1 MPLTATQVSQARP
14 SDKPYK
20 LYDSHGLFLQVT
32 KTGGKYWR
40 MKYRYAGKEKLLAI
54 GVFPEV
60 SLKEAR
66 VARESARKLLVDGVD
81 PSLHK
86 QITRQASV
94 MEAESSFEVVANE
107 FLKVKLEGF
116 SHTHIDRT
124 TRAIKRDLMPA
135 LAKRPIA
142 EITAPELLAILRK
155 VEKRGAIETAN
166 RIKQV
171 AGQIFRFAIATGRA
185 ERDVAAD
192 LKGALKNPRKSHFA
206 AITEPKEVALL
217 MKAIWA
223 YDATPIVSAALR
235 LSPLLFCRPGE
246 LRHMEWAEVNWEEN
260 RIELPAEKMKIGEP
274 LIIPLSRQSLD
285 ILRELQP
292 HTGHRKFVFP
302 SARGAGRPMS
312 DNAVRLALRS
322 MGYDNET
329 MTPHGFRAMA
339 RTLLDEV
346 LGYRVEYIEQQL
358 GHAVRD
364 ANGRA
369 YNRTKHLKQRAEM
382 MQAWADYLTPKS

>member
-1 MPLTATQVSQARP
+1 MPLTATQINLAKP

-20 LYDSHGLFLQVT
+20 LYDSHGMFLQVSMS
-32 KTGGKYWR
+32 GRKYWR
-40 MKYRYAGKEKLLAI
+40 MKYRFAGKEKLLAI
-54 GVFPEV
+54 GVYPEV
-60 SLKEAR
+60 SLKDAR
-66 VARESARKLLVDGVD
+66 LTRERARKLLIDGID
-81 PSLHK
+81 PSHEK
-86 QITRQASV
+86 QSKRRISELA
-94 MEAESSFEVVANE
+94 AENSFEAVANE
-107 FLKVKLEGF
+107 YMKVKLEGF
-116 SHTHIDRT
+116 SFTHIDRT

-135 LAKRPIA
+135 LGKRPVS
-142 EITAPELLAILRK
+142 EITAPELLTILRK
-155 VEKRGAIETAN
+155 VEKRGAVETAN

-185 ERDVAAD
+185 ERDVSVD
-192 LKGALKNPRKSHFA
+192 LKGALKNPKKSHFA
-206 AITEPKEVALL
+206 AITNPREVVLL
-217 MKAIWA
+217 MKSIWA
-223 YDATPIVSAALR
+223 YDATPVVSAALR

-246 LRHMEWAEVNWEEN
+246 LRHMEWTEVNWQLR

-274 LIIPLSRQSLD
+274 LVIPLSNQAIQ
-285 ILRELQP
+285 ILKDLHP
-292 HTGHRKFVFP
+292 HTGHGKYIFP

-312 DNAVRLALRS
+312 INAVRLALRS

-358 GHAVRD
+358 GHAVKD

-382 MQAWADYLTPKS
+382 MQRWSDFLVCQ

>member
-107 FLKVKLEGF
+107 FMKVKLEGF